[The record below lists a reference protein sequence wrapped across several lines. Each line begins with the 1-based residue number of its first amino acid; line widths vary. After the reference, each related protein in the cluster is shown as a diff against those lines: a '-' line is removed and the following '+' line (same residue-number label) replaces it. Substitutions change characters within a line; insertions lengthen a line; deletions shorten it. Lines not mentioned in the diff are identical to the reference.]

1 MCNRPAQRRLL
12 LGTDTPDDRKKREMT
27 TTRTLT
33 NVRRTAAR
41 VRETLAEMN
50 YAQRRMAEIRMGLPL
65 VEPVRRPGIATTAAQ
80 LKALYD
86 QDPAEH

>member
-1 MCNRPAQRRLL
+1 
-12 LGTDTPDDRKKREMT
+12 MT
-27 TTRTLT
+27 ATTTLT

-41 VRETLAEMN
+41 VRETLAEIN

-65 VEPVRRPGIATTAAQ
+65 VEPVSRPGIATTTAAQ

-86 QDPAEH
+86 EDPAEH